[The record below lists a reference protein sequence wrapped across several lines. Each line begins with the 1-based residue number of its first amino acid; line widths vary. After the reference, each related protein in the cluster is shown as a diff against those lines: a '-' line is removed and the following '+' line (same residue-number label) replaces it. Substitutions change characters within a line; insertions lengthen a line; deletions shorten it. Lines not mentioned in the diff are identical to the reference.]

1 VWRTRR
7 AVVVLAVACGLVG
20 VGAGAGGLAGARP
33 SSGRA
38 GARASVAVV
47 AHPRVRRCH
56 VRRHGR
62 LVRVRCRARVAHRP
76 GPAPRPAPPPVPIPG
91 LPVRTGVDE
100 GEYFL
105 NATHPT
111 VAAGTVEL
119 DPANLGMDE
128 HNMTVRNA
136 QGQVLGAVTVEPG
149 QTQQLALSL
158 APGSYTVFCSL
169 YNHEALGMHTTLTV
183 R

>member
-1 VWRTRR
+1 MSRTRR
-7 AVVVLAVACGLVG
+7 AVVVLAVAFGLVG

-33 SSGRA
+33 SSGRP
-38 GARASVAVV
+38 GARASVATV

-76 GPAPRPAPPPVPIPG
+76 GPIPG